1 VHSIYADEFFKW
13 VYSPFLTLFIL
24 VRHFFQRVYLDGP
37 SFRSFSHMPLI
48 HFIFS
53 SGIIPAFFYS
63 MEFINIV
70 YALPLAV
77 FTDGFQFLDLCL
89 RGLRP
94 SPRGLRPSCYDTPAI
109 SYSSWDYC
117 FFATIGFFSSWLS
130 FFQATLL
137 NLLCVCYFPPLFA
150 LARLVRGECDMPFH
164 PSPCCWSVLFCHP
177 FMWGSSRWVPS
188 VVYYI
193 RVDIA
198 GYWRGMCPILIIVLF
213 EAEDHNLIHRLLWH
227 GLWAL
232 PSAHAPP
239 YGTLCA
245 LVIGVSIPTM
255 SITSRVFTVLFYLS
269 RSDLVIIP
277 WTSFH
282 GGAAPRISALPLS
295 WLAPFL
301 LLIQCLH

>member
-1 VHSIYADEFFKW
+1 MLSVGLRPHIYCHILVRLILCARMSAKYLFSNVERGSIPPHTLPHSHAPHSTARLALYKGLRPLLSVHDVYPLLYAPLLLAFWYNFLHCGLRILAMVFRKFDAPSWFVSAIQSVSVFSSPCWTIPFYVHSIYADEFFKW

-117 FFATIGFFSSWLS
+117 FFATIGFFSS
-130 FFQATLL
+130 
-137 NLLCVCYFPPLFA
+137 
-150 LARLVRGECDMPFH
+150 
-164 PSPCCWSVLFCHP
+164 
-177 FMWGSSRWVPS
+177 
-188 VVYYI
+188 
-193 RVDIA
+193 
-198 GYWRGMCPILIIVLF
+198 
-213 EAEDHNLIHRLLWH
+213 
-227 GLWAL
+227 
-232 PSAHAPP
+232 
-239 YGTLCA
+239 
-245 LVIGVSIPTM
+245 
-255 SITSRVFTVLFYLS
+255 
-269 RSDLVIIP
+269 
-277 WTSFH
+277 
-282 GGAAPRISALPLS
+282 
-295 WLAPFL
+295 
-301 LLIQCLH
+301 